1 MGISPARY
9 SSFGHFPGVRWP
21 PADLDL
27 RPLAAYTPITKYPRR
42 AWNPNLYAIPVIG
55 EFVAQTA
62 NDPKGTAY
70 TWNNIDTLSGW
81 PDWTKYTAAEIEN
94 ELAELFSLVE
104 YRSGVM
110 SEALAQRTGI
120 VKYYRGMLMFSRS
133 SHPKTY
139 DLAQIATTVGQF
151 VVMHYKRKNNRPRP
165 SQLSPSLMPPIAVPG
180 HASFPS
186 GHATEAYLMSGLL
199 GKVLPGAVSTTFNV
213 LATSGNPQPAS
224 LLDRLAER
232 LARNREVLGLHYR
245 SDSDAG
251 KFLAE
256 RTLDL
261 LVKCPTVSSLL
272 PSAADGAQQLEWPGP
287 E

>member
-1 MGISPARY
+1 
-9 SSFGHFPGVRWP
+9 
-21 PADLDL
+21 
-27 RPLAAYTPITKYPRR
+27 
-42 AWNPNLYAIPVIG
+42 
-55 EFVAQTA
+55 
-62 NDPKGTAY
+62 
-70 TWNNIDTLSGW
+70 LSGW
-81 PDWTKYTAAEIEN
+81 PNWKSFTAARIDE
-94 ELAELFSLVE
+94 ELADLNLLAE
-104 YRSGVM
+104 YRFGVM

-120 VKYYRGMLMFSRS
+120 VKYYSGMLMFSRS
-133 SHPKTY
+133 SHPRTY

-151 VVMHYKRKNNRPRP
+151 VVMHYKRNNKRPRP
-165 SQLSPSLMPPIAVPG
+165 SQLSPRLMPPIAVPG

-199 GKVLPGAVSTTFNV
+199 GKVVPGAVSNKFDYVASVASSVAETKEP
-213 LATSGNPQPAS
+213 TSAS

-261 LVKCPTVSSLL
+261 LVKCKTVSELL
-272 PSAADGAQQLEWPGP
+272 PGGAEDAQRNEWTVFEAKPGA
-287 E
+287 